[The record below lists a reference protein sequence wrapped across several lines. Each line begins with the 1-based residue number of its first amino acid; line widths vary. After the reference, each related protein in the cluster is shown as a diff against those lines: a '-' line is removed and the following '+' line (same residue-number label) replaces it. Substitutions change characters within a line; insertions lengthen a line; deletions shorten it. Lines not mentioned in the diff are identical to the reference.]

1 MECLHKC
8 GYWGIILPYMK
19 KWIVPVLAA
28 VWVVLL
34 FIPLGPLPPLSRIFV
49 YNASPIALGRGFE
62 HNKQFPASPYG
73 EVTIGWDERGVPHIF
88 GADEKAAAF
97 GTGYA
102 QARDRLFQIEMLNR
116 AVLGTLSEVVGPK
129 ALPSDEWW
137 RRFRFGPQG
146 KAWFERLKT
155 SDPDLAAYFQAFSDG
170 VNAYIEQMEPR
181 DLPFEF
187 RLLGFKPSEFKP
199 ENMFNLIRYMDKT
212 LCYGEDDLAF
222 AQLSQFVEPDL
233 LALYYPLLDP
243 YAVPIYPDFVRNDS
257 LFASLKPL
265 VALNSYQPTSNL
277 GQVDIRTEEELN
289 LGSNNWAVTGK
300 KSATGNA
307 FLCND
312 THLSLAIPGTWYE
325 MHVVAGNRMMHGFS
339 VAGSPFVISGF
350 NNDIAWGM
358 TNATWDLTDFYHL
371 EITPDGSSYML
382 DGQSIKFNEFKEE
395 FKVKGEA
402 TATRTYRESFFG
414 PMDSVGDEYLAVRW
428 LGMMDSDEG
437 KAFLGLQ
444 RASDVA
450 GAYRAVQHFMQP
462 PQNFVLAD
470 RYGHAALVTSGAAAF
485 KPKGFRGIVEAR
497 SARDVVPYLPTHRI
511 LNEFDPPRGWVGSA
525 NQSHVKDSISSIFS
539 TRYSPNSRGARLAAL
554 MTTRDTI
561 GRNYLKA
568 MQTDAVDLEW
578 TFLAAKMLK
587 AMEPEYQAWM
597 TNWQGLCDTA
607 LVAPT
612 LFNAFRAELF
622 QEFGLAFGKD
632 IPILPQ
638 SELVYHLLA
647 ERDTLPLPGGRT
659 LATAEIFA
667 KAWKSAKSHLE
678 EELGTDPKQWI
689 YGRYNLVT
697 MNHITRLE
705 PLGLA
710 PFGAN
715 GSTRTLNVATG
726 KPVTHGPSMRTII
739 ELTPQGPVAETVH
752 PTGQSGRVNSTHYA
766 DQVQSWK
773 HGQYYKLTLPLSPDQ
788 ARFVTTVRF
797 KP

>member
-1 MECLHKC
+1 
-8 GYWGIILPYMK
+8 MK
-19 KWIVPVLAA
+19 KWIVPGLAV
-28 VWVVLL
+28 VWVALL
-34 FIPLGPLPPLSRIFV
+34 FIPLGPLPPLYRILIF
-49 YNASPIALGRGFE
+49 NASPIALGNGFE
-62 HNKQFPASPYG
+62 RNQTLPASPYG

-88 GADEKAAAF
+88 GSDEKAAAF

-116 AVLGTLSEVVGPK
+116 AVLGTLSEVVGEK
-129 ALPSDEWW
+129 ALESDQWW

-155 SDPDLAAYFQAFSDG
+155 TDPDLAAYFQAYSDG
-170 VNAYIEQMEPR
+170 VNAYIAQLSAS

-187 RLLGFKPSEFKP
+187 HLLGFRPSEFKP

-222 AQLSQFVEPDL
+222 AQLPQLIEPGI
-233 LALYYPLLDP
+233 LALYYPLMDP

-257 LFASLKPL
+257 VLAALKPL
-265 VALNSYQPTSNL
+265 ASLGSYTPTTDL
-277 GQVDIRTEEELN
+277 GQLEVRTEEQLN
-289 LGSNNWAVTGK
+289 LGSNNWAVTGR

-371 EITPDGSSYML
+371 EIAADGSSYIL

-395 FKVKGEA
+395 FKIKGSS
-402 TATRTYRESFFG
+402 TVVRTYQESYFG
-414 PMDSVGDEYLAVRW
+414 PMDSIGGEYLAVRW

-444 RASDVA
+444 RAADMAS
-450 GAYRAVQHFMQP
+450 AYSAVQHFMQP

-470 RYGHAALVTSGAAAF
+470 RYGHAGLVTSGAAAF
-485 KPKGFRGIVEAR
+485 KPRGFRGIVEAR
-497 SARDVVPYLPTHRI
+497 SKEDLVPYLPTHRI

-525 NQSHVKDSISSIFS
+525 NQSHVKDSISSVFS
-539 TRYSPNSRGARLAAL
+539 TRYSPNSRGARLAGL
-554 MTTRDTI
+554 MSARDTI
-561 GRNYLKA
+561 GRKYLQQ

-578 TFLAAKMLK
+578 TFLAAKMLQ
-587 AMEPEYQAWM
+587 AVGPEYQKYLSDWH
-597 TNWQGLCDTA
+597 GLCDTS

-622 QEFGLAFGKD
+622 QAFAQEFGKD
-632 IPILPQ
+632 LPILPQ
-638 SELVYHLLA
+638 SELIYHLLA
-647 ERDTLPLPGGRT
+647 ERDTLPLPGNRT
-659 LATAEIFA
+659 VATTQIFEQ
-667 KAWKSAKSHLE
+667 AWKSALA
-678 EELGTDPKQWI
+678 ELQETLGEDPSKWT
-689 YGRYNLVT
+689 YNRYNLVT

-705 PLGLA
+705 PLGLP

-715 GSTRTLNVATG
+715 GSNRTLNVATG
-726 KPVTHGPSMRTII
+726 KPVTHGPSMRTVI
-739 ELTPQGPVAETVH
+739 ELTPKGPIADVVH
-752 PTGQSGRVNSTHYA
+752 PTGQSGRINSRNFT
-766 DQVQSWK
+766 DQVNAWK
-773 HGQYYKLTLPLSPDQ
+773 QGCYYRLNLPLSPEQ
-788 ARFVTTVRF
+788 SRFVTTIRF
-797 KP
+797 QR